1 MTSIPNPS
9 AGPEIISSQAIME
22 KYHES
27 NIEAILPTFKKIE
40 KVYRNSTKTGEIY
53 IDRKTRRQ
61 ILVRWFVP
69 LEDGTKEMY
78 VTWLVHEGKQYMAD
92 RP

>member
-1 MTSIPNPS
+1 MSSTPIPS
-9 AGPEIISSQAIME
+9 AGPEIISSQAIMA

-27 NIEAILPTFKKIE
+27 NIETILHTFKKIE

-69 LEDGTKEMY
+69 GEGDAKEMY
-78 VTWLVHEGKQYMAD
+78 VTWLVHEGKEYMAD